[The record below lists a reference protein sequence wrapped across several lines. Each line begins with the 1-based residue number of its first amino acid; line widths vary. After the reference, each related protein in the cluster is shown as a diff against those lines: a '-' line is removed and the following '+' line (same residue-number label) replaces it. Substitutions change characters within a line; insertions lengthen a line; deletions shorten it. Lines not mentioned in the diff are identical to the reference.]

1 MQQKSKRPVKFAAAL
16 ALLSTVAVGL
26 SGASALANDSLPS
39 GLVTTKSAAP
49 KPAPKPALTLTR
61 NQQALIQVST
71 YLQQKAEPGSIVAI
85 SYRLSNLDP
94 SLARNYLHHDL
105 SPELKAD
112 IEGLR
117 ASLVA
122 AKEQALQRNLML
134 SLQVSQ
140 VGQQAAIALVKNGER
155 LTQIDSDLAF
165 LESVE
170 NLNGVDHKTQTLTP
184 ETIERLSSIEG
195 TETFVIE
202 DGPSILAVLARVQSI
217 ELSHNKGV
225 SNVSLLPFKAPIAQE
240 PTPIGFHFPSNVK
253 PRVSCERAFE
263 GS

>member
-49 KPAPKPALTLTR
+49 KPA
-61 NQQALIQVST
+61 
-71 YLQQKAEPGSIVAI
+71 
-85 SYRLSNLDP
+85 
-94 SLARNYLHHDL
+94 
-105 SPELKAD
+105 
-112 IEGLR
+112 
-117 ASLVA
+117 
-122 AKEQALQRNLML
+122 
-134 SLQVSQ
+134 Q